1 MKTILIVDDE
11 QGMREVLAE
20 DLTYEGY
27 KIHTAHSGKSAIEV
41 FKNNQFNIVI
51 SDLKMPDGDG
61 RFLLSEVRK
70 INPEIPFIIVSGF
83 LENIEEELRS
93 LGVTHI
99 LRKPYK
105 MTELM
110 KLITA

>member
-27 KIHTAHSGKSAIEV
+27 TIHTAHSGKSGSEL
-41 FKNNQFNIVI
+41 FKKHQFDLII

-61 RFLLSEVRK
+61 RYLLREVRK
-70 INPEIPFIIVSGF
+70 MNLDIPFIIVSGF
-83 LENIEEELRS
+83 LENIEDELKS

-105 MTELM
+105 MTDLM
-110 KLITA
+110 KLIIG